1 MGSTGAENAGPIP
14 SEEPRERW
22 TAAIPSFLILIF
34 FWFAGIVFVYGL
46 ATELVNGKLMA
57 DPSHHVNLILGAIG
71 FVAMAL
77 LWTWGMIRQLAKNYL
92 ALRAKRR

>member
-1 MGSTGAENAGPIP
+1 MRSTGTKNTDPIP

-22 TAAIPSFLILIF
+22 TAAIPSLLLLIF

-46 ATELVNGKLMA
+46 ATDLVNGKLMA
-57 DPSHHVNLILGAIG
+57 DPAHHVNLVLGAIG

-77 LWTWGMIRQLAKNYL
+77 LWTWGITRQLAKNFF